1 MVFGLKRKKNT
12 LFLKFKYKETILIV
26 FGFNNPQ
33 NKNEKSFFKSED
45 NSLNKDIRKF
55 GLYYNKFFIS

>member
-1 MVFGLKRKKNT
+1 LVFGLKRKKNT